1 MGEPVIYDM
10 QHIRNIAIIAHVDH
24 GKTTL
29 VDCLLKQSGTFRANQ
44 HESSEVRLMD
54 SMDLEKEKGITIRAK
69 NAAFKYKNYHIN
81 IVDTPGHADFGGEV
95 ERIMNMI
102 DGVLLVVD
110 SAEGPQAQTRFVLRK
125 ALEAGAKPI
134 VVINKIDRENANPK
148 KVLDQVFELFM
159 SLNATDEQLDFPF
172 IYCSAK
178 EGYAKVELDHV
189 AGTMEPLFDA
199 IVKHIPPP
207 RAHAGDGFQM
217 LVANLD
223 YSEYLGRIA
232 FGKIYEGK
240 VKVGDPAICR
250 HGTGKI
256 SKGKVTML
264 YHFEGMKRIEIQE
277 AHAGDIVGITGFE
290 EVFIGESITDSE
302 ARPALPYIPIDPPT
316 IQMEFAVND
325 GPLAGKDGKLVTAR
339 HIWDRLVKEI
349 RTNVALRIA
358 QTSDPKIFA
367 VSGRGEMQ
375 IAILVEQMRREGHE
389 VLVSRPEVLW
399 KKDPATGNALEPI
412 EKLFVE
418 IPSENLGTIME
429 NLSGRKAQIT
439 NMNHVGNQVS
449 VEALVPMR
457 GLIGFET
464 DLVNSTKGMGVMSHL
479 FHEYGEDRGEIAAR
493 KNGSLVSM
501 DGGEATSYALNM
513 VQERGRL
520 MIQPG
525 DEVYVG
531 MIVGENARENDIP
544 VNPVKEKRLTNMRS
558 QGDGKGIQLA
568 PPMKLSLERALEY
581 IDVDEYVEA
590 TPKNLRLRKKV
601 LDENQRKRS
610 EKSRAIKFIEA

>member
-1 MGEPVIYDM
+1 
-10 QHIRNIAIIAHVDH
+10 
-24 GKTTL
+24 L
-29 VDCLLKQSGTFRANQ
+29 
-44 HESSEVRLMD
+44 
-54 SMDLEKEKGITIRAK
+54 
-69 NAAFKYKNYHIN
+69 
-81 IVDTPGHADFGGEV
+81 
-95 ERIMNMI
+95 
-102 DGVLLVVD
+102 
-110 SAEGPQAQTRFVLRK
+110 
-125 ALEAGAKPI
+125 
-134 VVINKIDRENANPK
+134 
-148 KVLDQVFELFM
+148 FE
-159 SLNATDEQLDFPF
+159 
-172 IYCSAK
+172 
-178 EGYAKVELDHV
+178 
-189 AGTMEPLFDA
+189 A

-207 RAHAGDGFQM
+207 RAHAGEGFQV

-223 YSEYLGRIA
+223 YSDYLGRIA

-240 VKVGDPAICR
+240 VKVGDAAICR
-250 HGTGKI
+250 HGNGKI

-290 EVFIGESITDSE
+290 EVFIGETICDGET
-302 ARPALPYIPIDPPT
+302 RPALPYIPIDPPT

-399 KKDPATGNALEPI
+399 KKGSNGEMLEPI

-418 IPSENLGTIME
+418 IPQENMGSIME
-429 NLSGRKAQIT
+429 NLSFRKAEIT
-439 NMNHVGNQVS
+439 NMNHHGNQVTI
-449 VEALVPMR
+449 EALIPMR

-479 FHEYGEDRGEIAAR
+479 FHEYGPDRGEIAAR

-501 DGGEATSYALNM
+501 DNGEATSYALNM
-513 VQERGRL
+513 IQERGRL
-520 MIQPG
+520 MIEPG
-525 DEVYVG
+525 DAIYVG

-544 VNPVKEKRLTNMRS
+544 VNPVKEKKLTNMRS
-558 QGDGKGIQLA
+558 QGDGKGIQLNA
-568 PPMKLSLERALEY
+568 PLKLSLERALEY

-590 TPKNLRLRKKV
+590 TPKNLRLRKKI

-610 EKSRAIKFIEA
+610 EKSRSIKFLEA